1 MCLATFNRPPNHTIV
16 FHALCHMP
24 GSFYFIFAS
33 YFIHIF
39 SRSYFLASLNWV
51 QQLLSF
57 WFVFHP
63 TARIILWFTYV
74 ILKINS
80 LSLTPSFIIYLF
92 CSCLFLS
99 LSRSLIYAARRKTN
113 FLWLRDDEP
122 SSKCE
127 CDLLLVYHMSTSVGF
142 QQPPNGSG
150 KL

>member
-39 SRSYFLASLNWV
+39 SRSYFRFIELSAATFVVLICFSSHSKDHSVVYLRHFEN
-51 QQLLSF
+51 QL
-57 WFVFHP
+57 
-63 TARIILWFTYV
+63 
-74 ILKINS
+74 S